1 MKEATYGC
9 LGSLGSRG
17 SLPGGS
23 EQPPGGKNLRAPL
36 FPFVPLHFRGVTELC
51 LGLRH
56 TCKITDVCSQLRCPE
71 PFASQRRRRRE
82 QQEPRSPPR
91 PPFGEQLP
99 PQGPCLRRDER
110 MLPKRLLETTT
121 MEPMGRCLL
130 QGPLSVQQ
138 MRERAY
144 REDWRA
150 AGTLWRLQECN
161 RVGGD
166 LSFRL

>member
-17 SLPGGS
+17 SLPGAAS
-23 EQPPGGKNLRAPL
+23 SLRAGRTCERHCFCS
-36 FPFVPLHFRGVTELC
+36 FPST
-51 LGLRH
+51 
-56 TCKITDVCSQLRCPE
+56 
-71 PFASQRRRRRE
+71 FAGW
-82 QQEPRSPPR
+82 RSSVWDFGIPAKSPKCVHSYAARSLLPPKDDDDGSSRKHAAPR

>member
-1 MKEATYGC
+1 M
-9 LGSLGSRG
+9 
-17 SLPGGS
+17 PGKPGKPR
-23 EQPPGGKNLRAPL
+23 EPPGGQRAASGREEPASAIVSLRSPPL
-36 FPFVPLHFRGVTELC
+36 SRGDGALFGTSAYLQNHRRVFTATLPGAFC
-51 LGLRH
+51 LPTTTTTGAAG
-56 TCKITDVCSQLRCPE
+56 TTQ
-71 PFASQRRRRRE
+71 
-82 QQEPRSPPR
+82 PPR